1 MNHPEEPL
9 SNGVQGAYKWVNTS
23 LCLGEVMDAGDYTG
37 TEDPLGL
44 HPMNLCIWLFTYI
57 LRNKLQ

>member
-1 MNHPEEPL
+1 
-9 SNGVQGAYKWVNTS
+9 
-23 LCLGEVMDAGDYTG
+23 MDAGDYTE